1 MQTLLSPAFASL
13 PAIAFTVDRSL
24 IVTESTGGTAL
35 AEAVELAP
43 GLDLSARHP
52 ELAPALQEAIG
63 GRTVR
68 RRILLDGAPMLLDA
82 RPHDQGALVVLLE
95 LDGRSEAPITLTDRQ
110 LEILHLL
117 CLGLPSREIGRRL
130 WIAETTVE
138 NHLRGIYRRL
148 RCTTRAE
155 AVSRAFRLG
164 LVDAAVL
171 DAVEQTA

>member
-1 MQTLLSPAFASL
+1 MQTLPHTFAALPAVAFA
-13 PAIAFTVDRSL
+13 VDDAL
-24 IVTESTGGTAL
+24 LVTELAGGTAL
-35 AEAVELAP
+35 AGSVDLAEGTDLGIQHAQLAP
-43 GLDLSARHP
+43 VLR
-52 ELAPALQEAIG
+52 EAIG

-68 RRILLDGAPMLLDA
+68 RRVVLNGVPLLLDA
-82 RPHDQGALVVLLE
+82 RPQDGGALVVLLA
-95 LDGRSEAPITLTDRQ
+95 LDGDRQAAVALTDRQ

-171 DAVEQTA
+171 DAVDQPA